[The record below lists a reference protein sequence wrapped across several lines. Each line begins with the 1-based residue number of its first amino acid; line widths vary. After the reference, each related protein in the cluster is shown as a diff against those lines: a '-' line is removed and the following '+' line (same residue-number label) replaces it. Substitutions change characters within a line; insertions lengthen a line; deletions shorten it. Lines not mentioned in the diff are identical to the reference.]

1 MQYSVYKRHEKRL
14 DADYKIKV
22 DSNWDD
28 IFLSLVNYN
37 SPSMGSIG
45 VVFDH
50 LVVDKTGV
58 LSRAGQDGYWCL
70 TDVGLNGNPE
80 AVAVANQLANQLALS
95 ETHKLPII
103 TRYDATDKKKKIYL
117 QGKNGEDIEF
127 EVYITSYTA
136 RDFLKKQLGDLIRST
151 KK

>member
-1 MQYSVYKRHEKRL
+1 
-14 DADYKIKV
+14 
-22 DSNWDD
+22 
-28 IFLSLVNYN
+28 
-37 SPSMGSIG
+37 MGSIG

-58 LSRAGQDGYWCL
+58 LSRAKQHGYWCL
-70 TDVGLNGNPE
+70 TDVGLNGNSE
-80 AVAVANQLANQLALS
+80 AVAVAKQLANQLALS

-103 TRYDATDKKKKIYL
+103 TRYDATDKKEKIYL

-127 EVYITSYTA
+127 EVYITSSTA
-136 RDFLKKQLGDLIRST
+136 RDFLKTQLGGLIRST